1 MAYAMTLNAA
11 IKDNKEYLK
20 ELIKKY
26 EEELNDK
33 NFDFIYTRLT
43 DYSQVR
49 SFTALLLKNNINPL
63 EYIDELPNYFA
74 AELDIKKIII
84 PNGFINIPEGA
95 FSDCSKL
102 ESIYIP
108 KSVIDIGWAAFAGC
122 NNLKDVYYEGTQEE
136 WERIYIEESYLD
148 EGDDNDALLNANIHY
163 NI

>member
-1 MAYAMTLNAA
+1 MSCSSCYSH
-11 IKDNKEYLK
+11 IYL
-20 ELIKKY
+20 
-26 EEELNDK
+26 
-33 NFDFIYTRLT
+33 T
-43 DYSQVR
+43 
-49 SFTALLLKNNINPL
+49 
-63 EYIDELPNYFA
+63 
-74 AELDIKKIII
+74 
-84 PNGFINIPEGA
+84 FINIPEGA

-108 KSVIDIGWAAFAGC
+108 KSVKDIGWAAFADC

>member
-1 MAYAMTLNAA
+1 MIQSVWVYSSILR
-11 IKDNKEYLK
+11 DYCLLK
-20 ELIKKY
+20 AVPVGAGAVFHSY
-26 EEELNDK
+26 
-33 NFDFIYTRLT
+33 IYIL
-43 DYSQVR
+43 
-49 SFTALLLKNNINPL
+49 FLPLKNNINPL

-148 EGDDNDALLNANIHY
+148 EGDDNAALLNANIHY